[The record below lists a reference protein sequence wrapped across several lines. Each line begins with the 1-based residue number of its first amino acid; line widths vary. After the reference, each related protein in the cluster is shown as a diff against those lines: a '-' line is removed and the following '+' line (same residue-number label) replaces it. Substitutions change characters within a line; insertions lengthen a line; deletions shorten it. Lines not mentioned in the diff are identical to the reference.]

1 VPTKTTRKSVP
12 IAARPKWEAA
22 LSKIEALPPK
32 TAEDG
37 PAHYLPRFVA
47 GLREKGYMQD
57 EIVQKLLG
65 LRLGLT
71 DREIR
76 TADKAHRQGVVVPA
90 APLVTARPTPAAPTR
105 ATAVAAT
112 HPATHAGL
120 AGDQELQ
127 RR

>member
-1 VPTKTTRKSVP
+1 MPRKTIRKPVP

-37 PAHYLPRFVA
+37 PVHFLPRFVA
-47 GLREKGYMQD
+47 ALREKGYMQD

-76 TADKAHRQGVVVPA
+76 TADKAHRQGVV
-90 APLVTARPTPAAPTR
+90 APVTAVVTARLTPPAPTR
-105 ATAVAAT
+105 ATSVAPA

-120 AGDQELQ
+120 AGDRELQ

>member
-1 VPTKTTRKSVP
+1 MPTKTIRKPVP

-47 GLREKGYMQD
+47 ALREKGYMQD
-57 EIVQKLLG
+57 EIVQKLLA

-76 TADKAHRQGVVVPA
+76 TADKAHRQGVVAPA
-90 APLVTARPTPAAPTR
+90 TPVVTARPTPAAPTR
-105 ATAVAAT
+105 ATFVSST

-120 AGDQELQ
+120 AGDRELQ